1 LAAQLLA
8 GIDGIQKKLDP
19 EKLGYGPID
28 EDIFSWSSEQR
39 ETIKPLPT
47 SLEES
52 LTGLENDHEFL
63 LAGGVFS
70 CEVLEEWVEH
80 KREEEIDPV
89 HSRPHP
95 YEISL
100 YFDV

>member
-1 LAAQLLA
+1 MFQSLKDVNQYLKEQK
-8 GIDGIQKKLDP
+8 IQAVDLKFCDL
-19 EKLGYGPID
+19 
-28 EDIFSWSSEQR
+28 WSSKQR

-52 LTGLENDHEFL
+52 LTELENDHEFL
-63 LAGGVFS
+63 LAGDVFS

-80 KREEEIDPV
+80 KRKEEIDPV
-89 HSRPHP
+89 RARPHP